1 MVNIGHVMFDDV
13 IFDVVGVSLCN
24 KRDSATGEKASKI
37 LK

>member
-13 IFDVVGVSLCN
+13 IFDGVFCCN

>member
-1 MVNIGHVMFDDV
+1 MVNIGQIMFDDV
-13 IFDVVGVSLCN
+13 IFDVVVFCCN

>member
-1 MVNIGHVMFDDV
+1 MINIGHVMFDDV
-13 IFDVVGVSLCN
+13 IFVGVFCCN

>member
-1 MVNIGHVMFDDV
+1 MFDDV
-13 IFDVVGVSLCN
+13 ISDGVFCCN